1 MGKYDCLLFDLDR
14 TLWDVERNQKEAL
27 RVLYGRYRL
36 ERFCPDFEA
45 CFGYYETSNARLWE
59 EYRDG
64 KVDRETL
71 RNTRFEEMLAA
82 IDVHDVQLARQLGD
96 DYVRLAPT
104 FTNLIP
110 HAEKVVRELSG
121 RYPLYI
127 VTNGFRET
135 QYIKLRECGLDRY
148 FRGVVCSEEA
158 GANKPSPVI
167 FEYAL
172 RIAGVPAASAVMIGD
187 DPEADILGAS
197 NAGIDSV
204 WFNPFGEVREIEVTY
219 EISALPEL
227 LEMF

>member
-1 MGKYDCLLFDLDR
+1 MLFDLDR

-27 RVLYGRYRL
+27 RVLYDRYRL
-36 ERFCPDFEA
+36 ERFCPDFDD

-64 KVDRETL
+64 KVNRETL
-71 RNTRFEEMLAA
+71 RNARFEEMLAA
-82 IDVHDVQLARQLGD
+82 IGVYDTELARRLGD

-110 HAEKVVRELSG
+110 YAEKVVRELSG
-121 RYPLYI
+121 RYPLYV

-135 QYIKLRECGLDRY
+135 QYIKLKECGLYRY

-167 FEYAL
+167 FGYAL
-172 RIAGVPAASAVMIGD
+172 RAAG
-187 DPEADILGAS
+187 
-197 NAGIDSV
+197 
-204 WFNPFGEVREIEVTY
+204 
-219 EISALPEL
+219 
-227 LEMF
+227 